1 MLFCEKCNFLT
12 PENRCP
18 LCGNK
23 KVRTVCDADFCFF
36 VNLGE
41 FYFEML
47 ESALKEKSI
56 DVVGVPFYPNGVT
69 YGTAGR
75 ASGRKVYIRYKDIE
89 QVNEIYEALFGNDD

>member
-1 MLFCEKCNFLT
+1 MDIRPITWQGVPKYSFCT
-12 PENRCP
+12 I
-18 LCGNK
+18 
-23 KVRTVCDADFCFF
+23 ADFCFF

>member
-1 MLFCEKCNFLT
+1 MLFCEKCNFIT
-12 PENRCP
+12 TENCCP

-36 VNLGE
+36 VKIGE

-56 DVVGVPFYPNGVT
+56 DVVGVPVYPYGVT
-69 YGTAGR
+69 YASAGR
-75 ASGRKVYIRYKDIE
+75 AEGREIYIRYKDIE
-89 QVNEIYEALFGNDD
+89 QVKEIYETLFGNAD